1 MTKTITHTISFT
13 AGLPDADGPYLFLM
27 RNGSVVEGVLHRD
40 FNRRVMTHYR
50 LEKPYRPDPISHFA
64 DPDTDRIVGYA
75 PIADHA
81 WLED

>member
-1 MTKTITHTISFT
+1 MTQTLTHTLSFT

-50 LEKPYRPDPISHFA
+50 LAVPYDPAPISHFA
-64 DPDTDRIVGYA
+64 DAGTDKIVGHA

-81 WLED
+81 WLDD